1 MSVKPVPDG
10 YHTVTPYLV
19 VEDVNAQIEFMKK
32 AFGAAETEKI
42 QGPDGAVMHAEVKIG
57 DSSIMLGQA
66 RDQQEPMPTCLY
78 LYVEDMEAVYK
89 SSLAAGGESII
100 EPTDMFY
107 GDRNA
112 GVKDP
117 QGNLWWIATHI
128 EDVSSEELH
137 RRASAHQPGKK

>member
-10 YHTVTPYLV
+10 FHTVTPYLV
-19 VEDVNAQIEFMKK
+19 VEDVLAQIEFMTK
-32 AFGAAETEKI
+32 AFGAVETEKI
-42 QGPDGAVMHAEVKIG
+42 EGPGGAIMHAEVKIG
-57 DSSIMLGQA
+57 NSHIMLGQA
-66 RDQQEPMPTCLY
+66 RDQYKPMPTCLY
-78 LYVEDMEAVYK
+78 LYVEDMEALYK
-89 SSLAAGGESII
+89 SSLTAGAESVI

-128 EDVSSEELH
+128 EDVSSEELQ
-137 RRASAHQPGKK
+137 RRASAQQPGNK